1 VKQIKMYYFFEND
14 ELLDSNEKPFDIWF
28 FYR

>member
-14 ELLDSNEKPFDIWF
+14 ELLDSNKKPFDIWF